1 MDAFSNPDKML
12 FDGKKSML
20 VNFVLEFYQDMVN
33 GKIKFF
39 VLNKRGKFV
48 KSSPPD
54 HCAKS

>member
-33 GKIKFF
+33 GKINLF
-39 VLNKRGKFV
+39 
-48 KSSPPD
+48 
-54 HCAKS
+54 